1 MSQVLEYKLSSVD
14 ITMSAIQN
22 ATIEPKADSALL
34 KAFSGDHNLRVLFV
48 SHTYVVGINQGKLAA
63 IAHHGSTQVGLL
75 APAKWQTKS
84 WNQVFELEQNYS
96 EITYVPARVLLNGRT
111 GGYLYHLGSIL
122 TALRRFSPDIL
133 QVEEEVFSLSTFQ
146 MALVARL
153 TGIPLAVFGWENLD
167 QKLPRLR
174 QRLRQFVLSTAKLI
188 VAGNQD
194 GADLLR
200 QWGYTGEI
208 AVMPQM
214 GVDTTV
220 FKASVRSLPIHR
232 PVRIGFMGRLVHEKG
247 IDLIFEAARLL
258 KDRGRSFEIVL
269 CGSGKN
275 EIQLRALAEQ
285 QNISDQVVWKGKVPH
300 ADVPV
305 ELAQF
310 DILVL
315 PSRTMPTWKEQFGH
329 VLIEAMSMGVPV
341 VGSSSGEIPNVIGRS
356 DFIFIEDKADELA
369 SILEGLIDDNSA
381 YEVASQYGIERVK
394 DYYTHE
400 RLAEQLIAEWVT
412 ILKASD

>member
-1 MSQVLEYKLSSVD
+1 
-14 ITMSAIQN
+14 MSAIQN
-22 ATIEPKADSALL
+22 ATIEPKTDSALVE
-34 KAFSGDHNLRVLFV
+34 APGGEQNLRVLFV

-63 IAHHGSTQVGLL
+63 IARHGFTQVGLL
-75 APAKWQTKS
+75 APAKWQARS
-84 WNQVFELEQNYS
+84 WNQIFELEQDYA
-96 EITYVPARVLLNGRT
+96 EISYQPASVLLNGRT
-111 GGYLYHLGSIL
+111 GGYLYRLGSIL
-122 TALRRFSPDIL
+122 TALRRFSPNIL

-174 QRLRQFVLSTAKLI
+174 QWLRQFVLSTAKLI
-188 VAGNQD
+188 IAGNQD

-208 AVMPQM
+208 TVMPQM
-214 GVDTTV
+214 GVDATL
-220 FKASVRSLPIHR
+220 FRASVRSLPIDR

-247 IDLIFEAARLL
+247 IDLVFEAARFLRE
-258 KDRGRSFEIVL
+258 KGHSVEIVL
-269 CGSGKN
+269 CGSGKD
-275 EIQLRALAEQ
+275 EAQLRALSEQ
-285 QNISDQVVWKGKVPH
+285 QGISKLVAWKCKVPH
-300 ADVPV
+300 ADVPI

-356 DFIFIEDKADELA
+356 DLVFTEDKADELA
-369 SILEGLIDDNSA
+369 SILEGLISDNSA
-381 YEVASQYGIERVK
+381 YEAASQYGIERVK
-394 DYYTHE
+394 DRYTHE
-400 RLAEQLIAEWVT
+400 RLAERLIAEWAT

>member
-1 MSQVLEYKLSSVD
+1 
-14 ITMSAIQN
+14 MSASQN
-22 ATIEPKADSALL
+22 ATIQTKTSTTLLEVPGGAL
-34 KAFSGDHNLRVLFV
+34 KLRVLFV

-63 IAHHGSTQVGLL
+63 IARNGFTQVGLL
-75 APAKWQTKS
+75 APAKWRARS
-84 WNQVFELEQNYS
+84 WNQIFELEQDYS
-96 EITYVPARVLLNGRT
+96 EISYQPAGVMLNGRT
-111 GGYLYHLGSIL
+111 GGYLYRLGSIL
-122 TALRRFSPDIL
+122 GALRHFRPNIL

-146 MALVARL
+146 MAIVAGL

-167 QKLPRLR
+167 QNLPRLR
-174 QRLRQFVLSTAKLI
+174 QWLRQFVLNTAKLVI
-188 VAGNQD
+188 AGNQD

-200 QWGYTGEI
+200 QWGYTGKI

-214 GVDTTV
+214 GVDATL
-220 FKASVRSLPIHR
+220 FKATMRSLPTHR

-247 IDLIFEAARLL
+247 IDLIFDAACSL
-258 KDRGRSFEIVL
+258 KDKGHSFEIVL
-269 CGSGKN
+269 CGSGKEEAN
-275 EIQLRALAEQ
+275 LRTLTEQ
-285 QNISDQVVWKGKVPH
+285 QGISEQVVWKGKVPH

-356 DFIFIEDKADELA
+356 DLVFAENKAADLA
-369 SILEGLIDDNSA
+369 IILERLMSDNSGYKA
-381 YEVASQYGIERVK
+381 ASQYGIERVK
-394 DYYTHE
+394 DRYTHE
-400 RLAEQLIAEWVT
+400 RLAEQLIAEWAK
-412 ILKASD
+412 ILKVSN